1 MRRGVVGTVSAGVM
15 AWLAASSAGLFA
27 TGGCADST
35 PAPAAPVASASAP
48 QRRLDCAFAKN
59 QESCWRTF
67 TARIVAC
74 LGGKASA
81 AGKLQKDDPTL
92 CILPGDQAVKLG
104 QPCDPDGKCE
114 VRDVFMGKGENKC
127 FELHVSVDKAPS
139 EEGRGAGTFE
149 LRAKHGT
156 VHFQWD
162 EKQKTLTCPDGT
174 QWTGTGD
181 WKGEL
186 ESCNDEASAAG
197 IPAYALTV
205 VPGVADKDKKKKR
218 AGRVSLEIASLDTV
232 FDCDK

>member
-1 MRRGVVGTVSAGVM
+1 MRRGALGTVSAGVM
-15 AWLAASSAGLFA
+15 AWIAASGSGLLA
-27 TGGCADST
+27 TPLSGCADGT
-35 PAPAAPVASASAP
+35 PQPVAPVASASAP
-48 QRRLDCAFAKN
+48 ARRLDCAFAKN
-59 QESCWRTF
+59 PESCWRTF
-67 TARIVAC
+67 TSRIVAC

-81 AGKLQKDDPTL
+81 PGKLQKDDPTL
-92 CILPGDQAVKLG
+92 CVLPDAQAVKLG

-174 QWTGTGD
+174 QWSGTGD

-186 ESCNDEASAAG
+186 EACNDEASAGG
-197 IPAYALTV
+197 IPSYALTV
-205 VPGVADKDKKKKR
+205 VPGTADKKKKR
-218 AGRVSLEIASLDTV
+218 PGRVSLEISSIDTV